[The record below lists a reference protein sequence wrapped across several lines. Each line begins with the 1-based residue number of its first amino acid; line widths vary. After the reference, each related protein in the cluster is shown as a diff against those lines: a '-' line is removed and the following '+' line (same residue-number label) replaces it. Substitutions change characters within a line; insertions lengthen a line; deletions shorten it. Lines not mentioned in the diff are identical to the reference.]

1 MITFHNAKDMDD
13 RIVHINDVTK
23 ENKSNHYYCIGCGG
37 EMSAV
42 LGNKREHHF
51 RHKEAHCSWESYLHK
66 LGKLRLKQLFDTQES
81 FKIKYIA
88 KYHCEKAD
96 DCKLPYVNKC
106 NIFDFNEVDL
116 KRYYDT
122 CEEEVTY
129 KGFRADLMLSSK
141 EHPERKPIFL
151 EISVTHDCEPQK
163 RASGIRII
171 ELKITNENDAWRPL
185 KEDYHFLKRELEEQH
200 PYQERNLPPIRFYNF
215 KRYLEKLTP
224 LDRFWIEKDK
234 DGILRDYVEKGNLS
248 CRDIDTN
255 HKEHSIYEIT
265 APSEEIIK
273 NKVLDFSFFGFL
285 KANWAGVKIKHCQ
298 FCMVYPRCILE
309 LKQKIDDNHFE
320 KKQIL
325 NRNIPDKN
333 IDKVLLANSCN
344 NYAYDFI
351 HFDKMLKSM
360 KRGFTHWEWK
370 REN

>member
-13 RIVHINDVTK
+13 RIVHIDEVTK

-88 KYHCEKAD
+88 EYHCEKAV
-96 DCKLPYVNKC
+96 DCKLAYVNKC

-171 ELKITNENDAWRPL
+171 ELKITNENDVWRPL

-285 KANWAGVKIKHCQ
+285 KAIRAGIKIKHCQ
-298 FCMVYPRCILE
+298 FCMVYPRCF
-309 LKQKIDDNHFE
+309 LKLIQKIDDNHFE

-325 NRNIPDKN
+325 IRNIPDKN

-351 HFDKMLKSM
+351 HFDKILKSM

>member
-42 LGNKREHHF
+42 LGDKREHHF

-88 KYHCEKAD
+88 EYHCEKAD
-96 DCKLPYVNKC
+96 DCKLAYDNKC
-106 NIFDFNEVDL
+106 KRFDFNEVDL
-116 KRYYDT
+116 KRYFDT

-163 RASGIRII
+163 IASGIRII
-171 ELKITNENDAWRPL
+171 ELKITNENDVWRPINERKCCL
-185 KEDYHFLKRELEEQH
+185 GTENAEQF
-200 PYQERNLPPIRFYNF
+200 PYQGVELPPIRFYNF
-215 KRYLEKLTP
+215 KRHLERTTP

-234 DGILRDYVEKGNLS
+234 DGILRGYVEKGNLS

-285 KANWAGVKIKHCQ
+285 EAIWAGVKIKHCQ
-298 FCMVYPRCILE
+298 FCMDYPRCFLVF
-309 LKQKIDDNHFE
+309 KQKIDDNHFE
-320 KKQIL
+320 NKQIL
-325 NRNIPDKN
+325 IRNIPDKN
-333 IDKVLLANSCN
+333 IDKVLQANICN
-344 NYAYDFI
+344 NYAYNFI
-351 HFDKMLKSM
+351 RFDKILKSM

>member
-116 KRYYDT
+116 KRYFDT

-171 ELKITNENDAWRPL
+171 ELKITNENDVWRPL

-234 DGILRDYVEKGNLS
+234 DGILRGYVEKGNLS

-255 HKEHSIYEIT
+255 HKEHSIYEVT
-265 APSEEIIK
+265 VRSGEKIK
-273 NKVLDFSFFGFL
+273 NKELSLYTFGFL
-285 KANWAGVKIKHCQ
+285 KAIRAGIKIKHCGI
-298 FCMVYPRCILE
+298 CDKRCLF
-309 LKQKIDDNHFE
+309 KSK
-320 KKQIL
+320 
-325 NRNIPDKN
+325 DK
-333 IDKVLLANSCN
+333 IDKVGMASKCN
-344 NYAYDFI
+344 YYAHNNRAI
-351 HFDKMLKSM
+351 N
-360 KRGFTHWEWK
+360 KRLGYMNNITHWEWK

>member
-13 RIVHINDVTK
+13 RIVHIDEVTK

-116 KRYYDT
+116 KRYFDT

-171 ELKITNENDAWRPL
+171 ELKITNENDVWRPL

-285 KANWAGVKIKHCQ
+285 KAIRAGIKIKHCQ
-298 FCMVYPRCILE
+298 FCMVYPRCF
-309 LKQKIDDNHFE
+309 LKLIQKIDDNHFE

-325 NRNIPDKN
+325 IRNIPDKN

-351 HFDKMLKSM
+351 HFDKILKSM